1 MQSSM
6 STALHSV
13 PFSFASAWLVCAE
26 TKQNIST
33 WFTFTKYCWKF
44 SWASSS
50 SVSLKH
56 NSSIQFKTIRF
67 FSIQPKNIYA
77 SREIIA
83 TKIGKR
89 RARIGFERNYIFRH
103 FGKCHLHGGGVRL
116 HSIHLAIL
124 SAQNTLWAVYTRSIR
139 KKSMF
144 FCIATQR
151 NRVLLRTQT
160 YYSSSDKES
169 ANVATLAHT
178 HTNMAT
184 CIIIICAVEIS
195 QHEKNISRMKRKK
208 TQANRMWRSPAPG
221 RMNKTSFHAS
231 WYYTCASVRSF
242 HFIFFFLLIL
252 FVFSHIH
259 SLLLLDGLVGN
270 DLW

>member
-208 TQANRMWRSPAPG
+208 KHRQIVCGDRQHQAEWTKRVFMRHG
-221 RMNKTSFHAS
+221 IIRVRV
-231 WYYTCASVRSF
+231 CA
-242 HFIFFFLLIL
+242 HFISFFFLLIL

>member
-13 PFSFASAWLVCAE
+13 PFFFASAWLVCAE

-208 TQANRMWRSPAPG
+208 NTGKSYVEIASTRQNEQNEFSCVMVLYVCECALI
-221 RMNKTSFHAS
+221 SFH
-231 WYYTCASVRSF
+231 
-242 HFIFFFLLIL
+242 FFFLLIL